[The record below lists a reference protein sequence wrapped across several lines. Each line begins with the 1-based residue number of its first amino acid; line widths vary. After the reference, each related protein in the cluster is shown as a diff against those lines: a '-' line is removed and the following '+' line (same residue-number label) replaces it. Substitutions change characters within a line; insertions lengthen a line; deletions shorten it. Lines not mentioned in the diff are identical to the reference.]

1 MEKLADLQKDIEAL
15 KKAINNPNNTNPQA
29 KASMEGVLAKL
40 EAKAKT
46 LASSSPAGKTYEE
59 ELARQRA
66 TGEAKNEGISLY
78 AMGEAMKNKVTPAK
92 ASPKS
97 MSLKDYAKEIG
108 IEVTEMDKPISKL
121 IPKTSKEVKEPIKAV
136 KKSVPL
142 AKYSRDGYDCDELI
156 DKAIERKKKAKERAN
171 APQKTE
177 VTKNK
182 EKIDKV
188 ITNVKERA
196 ETDDISMS
204 ELQKLIEE
212 TEQLLNLLKSR
223 LSKLK

>member
-46 LASSSPAGKTYEE
+46 LASSSPVGKTYEK
-59 ELARQRA
+59 ELSRQRA
-66 TGEAKNEGISLY
+66 TGEAKDEGISLY
-78 AMGEAMKNKVTPAK
+78 AMSKAIKNKVAPLK
-92 ASPKS
+92 ASPKN

-108 IEVTEMDKPISKL
+108 IEVTEMDKPSVKP
-121 IPKTSKEVKEPIKAV
+121 IPKTFKEAKEPIKAV
-136 KKSVPL
+136 KKSVPV
-142 AKYSRDGYDCDELI
+142 AKSERDGYDCDELI
-156 DKAIERKKKAKERAN
+156 DKAIERKKKAKERSQL
-171 APQKTE
+171 PKKTE

-188 ITNVKERA
+188 VENVKERA
-196 ETDDISMS
+196 KADDISMS